1 MWDWR
6 WTLWVVWTDVRHV
19 RKGSPNFSSE
29 STLCCFWNRWHLKL
43 TPAGFLGLIH
53 VLSMRSTLQIHV
65 ESMLNPFLIT
75 VFWSFPDR
83 LPFLKLSDQRPED
96 VATLSQALAERDQD
110 AWRFFSKW
118 ISANELKTGL
128 WNLRLFFPQN
138 CRGILPTHH
147 LLKSYECRIK
157 MIYLCNLQNMI
168 EPL

>member
-53 VLSMRSTLQIHV
+53 VLSMRSTHV
-65 ESMLNPFLIT
+65 ESMLNPCLIT

-83 LPFLKLSDQRPED
+83 LPFLKFSDQRPED

-110 AWRFFSKW
+110 AWRFFQSGYQPTSWKRAYEILGCFFPRIVGVFSQLI
-118 ISANELKTGL
+118 IS
-128 WNLRLFFPQN
+128 WNLMNVELRWF
-138 CRGILPTHH
+138 
-147 LLKSYECRIK
+147 
-157 MIYLCNLQNMI
+157 IYVTYRTW
-168 EPL
+168 

>member
-1 MWDWR
+1 MSCLNGR
-6 WTLWVVWTDVRHV
+6 QTCAERVSQFFFRIHFVLLLKSMTSETDTCR
-19 RKGSPNFSSE
+19 FSWFNP
-29 STLCCFWNRWHLKL
+29 CF
-43 TPAGFLGLIH
+43 IH
-53 VLSMRSTLQIHV
+53 AFNSSNPCWIHV
-65 ESMLNPFLIT
+65 ESMLNPCLIT